1 MARGRLILI
10 EGLDRS
16 GKSSQAKILEER
28 LRKSKLV
35 KFPERS
41 TKVGAI
47 INEYLTRS
55 DFQLSD
61 QTAHLLFSANRW
73 ELSSQILEWLHEGF
87 FVVLDRYIY
96 SGVAYSLAKLRA
108 GLSTSPEMCDVNWL
122 FGPDR
127 GLPEPD
133 ATIFLTLPIE
143 VLCERKG
150 WGEERYEDKVFQQMV
165 KECYIQLLH
174 SRHDPSIF
182 IVDVES
188 LGIDEVATK
197 IWEILQE
204 KKLNVHT
211 KDPIKSF

>member
-1 MARGRLILI
+1 MTRGRLILI

-28 LRKSKLV
+28 LKDSKLV

-47 INEYLTRS
+47 INEYLTKS

-61 QTAHLLFSANRW
+61 QAAHLLFSANRW
-73 ELSSQILEWLHEGF
+73 ELASQMSEWLNEGF

-108 GLSTSPEMCDVNWL
+108 GLSTSPEMSDINWL

-143 VLCERKG
+143 VLSERKG
-150 WGEERYEDKVFQQMV
+150 WGVERYEDKAFQQTV

-174 SRHDPSIF
+174 SRRDPSIF

-188 LGIDEVATK
+188 LGIEEVAAK
-197 IWEILQE
+197 IWEILLE
-204 KKLNVHT
+204 KKLNVLT